1 MAIPNNEDCAKSGNI
16 IIYEYCE
23 SCKLLRPLQPL
34 KYKQGI
40 IFEKS
45 KNNSIENEENLYSPR
60 CRFLGNNYDGTDA
73 RRNEV
78 CRCLYDASV

>member
-23 SCKLLRPLQPL
+23 SCKLLRPLQSL

-40 IFEKS
+40 ILEK
-45 KNNSIENEENLYSPR
+45 KKKINR
-60 CRFLGNNYDGTDA
+60 K
-73 RRNEV
+73 
-78 CRCLYDASV
+78 

>member
-1 MAIPNNEDCAKSGNI
+1 MAILNNEGCAKSGNI

-23 SCKLLRPLQPL
+23 SCKLLRPLQSL

-40 IFEKS
+40 ILFK
-45 KNNSIENEENLYSPR
+45 KNSIENEENLYSPR
-60 CRFLGNNYDGTDA
+60 CRFLGNNYDGSDA

-78 CRCLYDASV
+78 CRCLNDESV

>member
-1 MAIPNNEDCAKSGNI
+1 MAILNNEDCAKSGNI

-23 SCKLLRPLQPL
+23 SCKLLRPLQSL

-40 IFEKS
+40 ILEK
-45 KNNSIENEENLYSPR
+45 KKKSIENEENLYSPR
-60 CRFLGNNYDGTDA
+60 CRFLGNNYDGSDA

-78 CRCLYDASV
+78 CRCLNDASV

>member
-23 SCKLLRPLQPL
+23 SCKMLRPLQPL

-40 IFEKS
+40 ILEK
-45 KNNSIENEENLYSPR
+45 KKKSIENEENLYSPR
-60 CRFLGNNYDGTDA
+60 CRFLGNNYDGSDA
-73 RRNEV
+73 RRKEV
-78 CRCLYDASV
+78 CRCLNDASV